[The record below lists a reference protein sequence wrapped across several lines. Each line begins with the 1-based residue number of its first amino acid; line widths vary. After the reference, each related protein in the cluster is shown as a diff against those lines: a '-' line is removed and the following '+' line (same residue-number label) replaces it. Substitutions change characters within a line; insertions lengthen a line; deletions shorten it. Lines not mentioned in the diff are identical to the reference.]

1 MTLALILTMVPPPF
15 NFQKWVED
23 NKELLKPPVGNKCLL
38 RTDGYF
44 IMVVGGPNER
54 ADFHYQPTE
63 ELFYQ
68 VKGTMYL
75 RILEDGEFKC
85 IEIKEG
91 EIFMLPSY
99 TMHSPYRLPGTIGV
113 VLERTR
119 ELPDKMFWYCPNLSA
134 HDNKPFLLHEMQFQS
149 KNIFEELP
157 ICLKTWEHTESL
169 RVCKGCGYTAA
180 PLESPCKV
188 PTQQ

>member
-1 MTLALILTMVPPPF
+1 MSVPTF
-15 NFQKWVED
+15 TIRYVN
-23 NKELLKPPVGNKCLL
+23 
-38 RTDGYF
+38 YF
-44 IMVVGGPNER
+44 SH
-54 ADFHYQPTE
+54 DLFQPTE

-91 EIFMLPSY
+91 EIFMLPCTWIPLLMLTPAY

-119 ELPDKMFWYCPNLSA
+119 ELPGTYASF
-134 HDNKPFLLHEMQFQS
+134 
-149 KNIFEELP
+149 
-157 ICLKTWEHTESL
+157 
-169 RVCKGCGYTAA
+169 VC
-180 PLESPCKV
+180 
-188 PTQQ
+188 